1 MYYINYRPFAII
13 RSDSSTTI
21 LSGSTQMV
29 ADPEPWLSMSL
40 SEVTALLALFPP
52 KYALESSS
60 SQSLPLF
67 IRAIQPFQFLVQSGT
82 EHWLPDHNITSYST
96 QFLPS
101 SNFLRPTR
109 FDSTPSKPAASTHTM
124 AYNARRFETLQ
135 RLGIEQL
142 PTLYSD
148 RINHKSEYS
157 DAKEMIYPLRG
168 NLPVRTMPV
177 SNSSHDGPFRC
188 TARADNIPRSPARD
202 VRVASPVAT
211 QSG

>member
-1 MYYINYRPFAII
+1 
-13 RSDSSTTI
+13 
-21 LSGSTQMV
+21 
-29 ADPEPWLSMSL
+29 MSCL
-40 SEVTALLALFPP
+40 QRFLVY
-52 KYALESSS
+52 KYTLESPIFLLLPHFILTIQRFDFSVKS
-60 SQSLPLF
+60 NVKHRLPTTTPTSHSIDPLPL
-67 IRAIQPFQFLVQSGT
+67 
-82 EHWLPDHNITSYST
+82 
-96 QFLPS
+96 
-101 SNFLRPTR
+101 SNSLRPSL
-109 FDSTPSKPAASTHTM
+109 FASTRLKLTTSTITM
-124 AYNARRFETLQ
+124 TYNARRCQTLQ